1 MILLFRLE
9 KAVLEYYQV
18 DYRARYI
25 GVGQVEY
32 RAKEVIIVV
41 DQEI

>member
-25 GVGQVEY
+25 SIGQIEY

-41 DQEI
+41 NQEV